1 MNAPASHNSLDEL
14 KNSIIFSSEELMRRK
29 ALTYTKLEEEYVKC
43 GFSESNG
50 AVNLIKKVRDYT
62 GSVGVDLKKLE
73 NSLRNLLE
81 THIKFNNK
89 IFNLYRANEKI
100 LKEIYTSLT
109 SRKRIS
115 KFFDATNSTMIDDE
129 KDGPLL
135 EEDGFSIFYFKT
147 SRPYYYKD
155 RIIENDE
162 KKHSYDNE
170 LNGEL
175 IDLFGKWKISLHCFD
190 FIAIDL
196 KNNYIA
202 VGFDFGSFFRKGELG
217 ASKEKLERII
227 GKNIRIAALD
237 SVNFYPCLKNMH
249 DERDASGNL
258 IGSILGH
265 RMLTFEG
272 ENVSAF
278 SSSNRTDLRV
288 GKYHEAGSQ
297 AVKRLDFHGIFKL
310 YKLNTSS
317 PVIMIKEDLK
327 ILRKQGSKKVIFYAL
342 VDDLKTIYDLRFCFV
357 KLLELS

>member
-1 MNAPASHNSLDEL
+1 MNISASCNSLDEL

-29 ALTYTKLEEEYVKC
+29 ALTYTKLEEEYVKY

-50 AVNLIKKVRDYT
+50 TANLIKKVKDYT

-73 NSLRNLLE
+73 KSLRILLE

-89 IFNLYRANEKI
+89 IFNLYKADQKI
-100 LKEIYTSLT
+100 LKSIYDSLI

-115 KFFDATNSTMIDDE
+115 EFFDAAASTMIDDE
-129 KDGPLL
+129 EDGPLL

-147 SRPYYYKD
+147 SRPFYYKD
-155 RIIENDE
+155 RIIESDE
-162 KKHSYDNE
+162 KKHSYDSE
-170 LNGEL
+170 INGEL
-175 IDLFGKWKISLHCFD
+175 IDLFGKWKILLNCFD
-190 FIAIDL
+190 FIAIDF

-227 GKNIRIAALD
+227 GKNVRVAALD
-237 SVNFYPCLKNMH
+237 IVNFHPCLKKMH
-249 DERDASGNL
+249 DEKDASGNL
-258 IGSILGH
+258 IGSIIGH

-278 SSSNRTDLRV
+278 SSSNRTDLRA

-297 AVKRLDFHGIFKL
+297 AVKSLDFHGIFKL
-310 YKLNTSS
+310 YKLHASS